1 MKVLPHEGV
10 YVRLKPSKRH
20 GVGVFAIR
28 RIPKG
33 TYVFRDDNEQI
44 VWVEKGKTEGLP
56 EAVRE
61 LYEDFCII
69 KNGQYGCPR
78 SFDALTPA
86 WYLNH
91 SDKPNMAADSET
103 RFYALRNIRKG
114 EELTVDYRTYSEMP
128 AKMLPRR
135 RRR

>member
-1 MKVLPHEGV
+1 MKTLPHQGV
-10 YVRLKPSKRH
+10 YVRLKPSNIH

-28 RIPKG
+28 NIPKG
-33 TYVFRDDNEQI
+33 TYIFRDDNEPI
-44 VWVEKGKTEGLP
+44 KWVEKQRTKGLP
-56 EAVRE
+56 KAIRD

-69 KNGQYGCPR
+69 KNGKYGCPK
-78 SFDALTPA
+78 SFDALTPT

-91 SDKPNMAADSET
+91 SKKPNVAADKNT
-103 RFYALRNIRKG
+103 RFYTLRDIRKG

-135 RRR
+135 P